1 MWTKNCQMNSNTTV
15 VYCIPHPDSIQQ
27 LHLCPCNA
35 TEGQVSARC
44 EATTIHSSSP
54 NISHLRLLLDGYLQH
69 PNFVS
74 TAIVQQLTPKSST
87 AIDAVSRKILTLRA
101 KQNPNFL
108 NNPRNCQARSCQ
120 SEWPLAEKGATRWWS
135 LDPMELHATLRREH
149 LQSSQS
155 SVEFFMV
162 SLAPWTL
169 HEINP
174 NSHILGVSFC
184 SIL

>member
-1 MWTKNCQMNSNTTV
+1 MELSQQILNECVWSIASHTQRTSNDYTCAPAMPPRVRSPPAAKPPPSIV
-15 VYCIPHPDSIQQ
+15 VARTSLTFVCCWIMGICSLLQNHPR
-27 LHLCPCNA
+27 H
-35 TEGQVSARC
+35 
-44 EATTIHSSSP
+44 
-54 NISHLRLLLDGYLQH
+54 
-69 PNFVS
+69 
-74 TAIVQQLTPKSST
+74 ST

-101 KQNPNFL
+101 KQNPKFL

-120 SEWPLAEKGATRWWS
+120 SEWPLAEKGATRRWS